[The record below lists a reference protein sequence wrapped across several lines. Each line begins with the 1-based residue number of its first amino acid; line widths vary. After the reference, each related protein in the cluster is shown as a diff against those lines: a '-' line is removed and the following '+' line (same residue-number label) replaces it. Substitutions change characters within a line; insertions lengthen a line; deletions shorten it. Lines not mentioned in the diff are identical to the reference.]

1 MNDNDGVE
9 ARLQRLTEM
18 RRQAPDSAGL
28 YADASSKGVT
38 VAWLSQVFEIPVPV
52 VKAKLKFCQPKTVRR
67 RGEKMVSTYY
77 DIKEAAAYLVTPAF
91 STADYLR
98 AVKRGELPPAL
109 QQQIWDALLKRQK
122 WEENAGQLWRTEKVR
137 EVLGGT
143 FQTIKFTIQ
152 LWADTVEREVELL
165 PDQRAIIVKLA
176 DKLQEEIYNS
186 LVQRAA
192 GEATGPQLDEMPDHV
207 GESAVVTST
216 VALVESEEDEIAGLI

>member
-1 MNDNDGVE
+1 MNDGVE
-9 ARLQRLTEM
+9 ARLARLTEM
-18 RRQAPDSAGL
+18 RRQAPDSQGT
-28 YADASSKGVT
+28 YADVTAKGVT
-38 VAWLSQVFEIPVPV
+38 VSWLSQVFELPVPV

-67 RGEKMVSTYY
+67 RGEKMLSTYY

-91 STADYLR
+91 STAEYLR

-137 EVLGGT
+137 EVLGST

-152 LWADTVEREVELL
+152 LWADTVERQTELT
-165 PDQRAIIVKLA
+165 PEQRDMIIRMA
-176 DKLQEEIYNS
+176 DALQAEIYES
-186 LVQRAA
+186 LVRQSEQ
-192 GEATGPQLDEMPDHV
+192 GSTGPQLDEMPEHV
-207 GESAVVTST
+207 GESAAVIST

>member
-1 MNDNDGVE
+1 MKDGLE
-9 ARLQRLTEM
+9 ARLERLVAM
-18 RRQAPDSAGL
+18 RRQAPDTLGI
-28 YADASSKGVT
+28 YTDPTGKGVT
-38 VAWLSQVFEIPVPV
+38 VSWLSQVFDIPVPV
-52 VKAKLKFCQPKTVRR
+52 VKAKLKLCPPKTVRR
-67 RGEKMVSTYY
+67 RGEKMLSTYY

-152 LWADTVEREVELL
+152 LWADTIERQTGLTPE
-165 PDQRAIIVKLA
+165 QRAIVIQMA
-176 DKLQEEIYNS
+176 DGLQAEIYES
-186 LVQRAA
+186 LVRQASE
-192 GEATGPQLDEMPDHV
+192 GSTGSQLDEMPEHV
-207 GESAVVTST
+207 GESAAVVST
-216 VALVESEEDEIAGLI
+216 IALVESEEDEIAGLI

>member
-1 MNDNDGVE
+1 MNDGVE
-9 ARLQRLTEM
+9 ARLARLTEM
-18 RRQAPDSAGL
+18 RRQAPDSTGS
-28 YADASSKGVT
+28 YADSTAKGVT
-38 VAWLSQVFEIPVPV
+38 VSWLSQVFELPVPV

-77 DIKEAAAYLVTPAF
+77 DIKEAAAFLVTPAF
-91 STADYLR
+91 STAEYLR

-137 EVLGGT
+137 QVLGST

-152 LWADTVEREVELL
+152 LWADTVERQTELS
-165 PDQRAIIVKLA
+165 PDQRATIIRMA
-176 DKLQEEIYNS
+176 DALQSEIYDS
-186 LVQRAA
+186 LVRQAEE
-192 GEATGPQLDEMPDHV
+192 GSTGSQLDEMPDHV
-207 GESAVVTST
+207 GESAAVIST